1 MSQIGLI
8 SNIRSQRNRRGMPAI
23 RDVLARYPQVLHGE
37 VDRIEDIVPI
47 LQTFARREVDHVI
60 VNGGDGTV
68 QAILTEL
75 RNGAAFEHFPSLSIL
90 PGGMTNLIA
99 HDVGL
104 KGRRDR
110 SLARLIEAT
119 TAGNGVVRL
128 TRSVLSMTCAPDRP
142 PTHGMFLGTAAFHR
156 GILFSRQRVH
166 SLGLERSAA
175 TGLALGLILLRAM
188 IGRSGIDRL
197 IQGERIEIAL
207 DGQRVEEARDYF
219 LVLATTLDRLTL
231 GLMPFW
237 GGGGSGTCR
246 YTSIVSPPQRLHR
259 ALLPALRGRPRPW
272 MAESG
277 YASGLAEEIA
287 LRMTCPIVFD
297 GQIFTPEP
305 DFPVII
311 RADHKVVFLR
321 C

>member
-8 SNIRSQRNRRGMPAI
+8 SNIQSQRNRRDMTAI

-37 VDRIEDIVPI
+37 IDRIEDIVPV
-47 LQTFARREVDHVI
+47 LRTFAGRGVDHVV

-68 QAILTEL
+68 QATLTEL
-75 RNGAAFEHFPSLSIL
+75 CNGAAFEHFPLLSVL

-99 HDVGL
+99 QDVGL

-110 SLARLIEAT
+110 SLTRLIEAT

-128 TRSVLSMTCAPDRP
+128 TRSVLSMTYAPDRP
-142 PTHGMFLGTAAFHR
+142 PTHGMFFGTAAFHR

-166 SLGLERSAA
+166 SLGLKRSAA

-188 IGRSGIDRL
+188 IGRSGVDQL
-197 IQGERIEIAL
+197 VQGERIEIAL
-207 DGQRVEEARDYF
+207 DGQRAEEARDYF
-219 LVLATTLDRLTL
+219 LVLVTTLERLTL

-237 GGGGSGTCR
+237 GDGAGTCR
-246 YTSIVSPPQRLHR
+246 YTSIGFPPQRFHR
-259 ALLPALRGRPRPW
+259 ALLPTLRGRPRPW

-277 YASGLAEEIA
+277 YVSGLAKEIA

-305 DFPVII
+305 DFPVIL
-311 RADHKVVFLR
+311 RADHKAVFLR